1 MLSQRDDPIIAL
13 ATPPGRGAIGVIRLS
28 GKNLNDY
35 LIQLLKQKLI
45 PRTAQLVII
54 KDDLGLQIDQVLA
67 IYFPAPHSY
76 TGEDILELQG
86 HGGSVVL
93 QMLLK
98 HCLHVAQKNYQNNQ
112 VCLPYLRIAHPGEFT
127 ERAYLNQK
135 MDLIQ
140 SEAVADLI
148 DANTEAA
155 ARSAGRSLEGEFSK
169 SVFQI
174 NDKIIHLR
182 MQIEACLDFPEEDID
197 FIEQLQIKAQLISI
211 QEKISNLLVK
221 AEQGRLLR
229 DGIKLVIAGQ
239 PNVGKSSLLNALS
252 GADVAIVTSIAGTT
266 RDVLSQSVQIEGV
279 PIYLMD
285 TAGLRSKQEA
295 DEVEKIGILRA
306 WEQIGKADMIV
317 VMNDLSRSHELN
329 YSLAQND
336 LLAAIQTEKN
346 KQTPLIIVNNKLD
359 AVNVELASTM
369 VELNISAKTGE
380 GLLQL
385 KELILEKAGWVSGS
399 NEGVVIARTR
409 HINALQLVNKHL
421 TEALDCISRQ
431 IIPLDLLVAEECRLA
446 QNELSKL
453 TGIFTSDDLLG
464 EIFSRFCIGK

>member
-1 MLSQRDDPIIAL
+1 MLSQRNDPIIAL

-98 HCLHVAQKNYQNNQ
+98 HCLNVAQKNNQNNQ

-174 NDKIIHLR
+174 NEKIIHLR

-431 IIPLDLLVAEECRLA
+431 IIPLDLLAEECRLA